1 MADYAGDLSVNEAWE
16 MLGQEA
22 GAVLVDVRTRPE
34 WQFVGVPDL
43 GRVGK
48 KTVFVSWQNYP
59 GMDRNSQFVD
69 AVKSAGVSPDAPIL
83 FICRSGGRSR
93 AAAIAMTGAGFGRCY
108 NVAGGFEGNP
118 DAGRHRGKTDGWKA
132 AGLPW
137 VQE

>member
-1 MADYAGDLSVNEAWE
+1 MADYAGDLSVNDAWE
-16 MLGQEA
+16 LLQREPK
-22 GAVLVDVRTRPE
+22 AVLVDVRTRPE

-43 GRVGK
+43 ERLGK
-48 KTVFVSWQNYP
+48 NTAFVSWQNYP
-59 GMDRNSQFVD
+59 GMERNGEFVA
-69 AVKSAGVSPDAPIL
+69 AVKAAGAAPDAPVL

-93 AAAIAMTGAGFGRCY
+93 AAAIALTAAGFSRCY

-118 DAGRHRGKTDGWKA
+118 DATRHRGTVDGWKA